1 MEQEIWSGTTKAIID
16 PQGGYLTNLS
26 DDSGDIIF
34 PKRII
39 KNDAGDKKT
48 RGGCHVCLPNFGP
61 GGESGLPQHGFGRE
75 MLWERTDSTDSSIL
89 LSLKNGRDEYRD
101 LESILT
107 YQLAD
112 AKLLVTLELINNGDT
127 PLRVAPAFHPYFY
140 APGDEVT
147 INNAVVKKAD
157 LTDTVFEQHNE
168 QLLEQ
173 GNRRITIAADN
184 LPTWALW
191 TDELGQYVC
200 VEPTVDGYAF
210 LKQATDAEMLAPE
223 ASKTYQMTLAW

>member
-1 MEQEIWSGTTKAIID
+1 MEQEIWSATTKAIID
-16 PQGGYLTNLS
+16 PQGAYLTNLS

-39 KNDAGDKKT
+39 KNDVGDQKT

-61 GGESGLPQHGFGRE
+61 AGESGLPQHGFGRDK
-75 MLWERTDSTDSSIL
+75 LWEVVDVTDSSVL
-89 LSLKNGRDEYRD
+89 LTLKNGDGEYSD

-112 AKLLVTLELINNGDT
+112 TRLLATLELINNGDK

-140 APGDEVT
+140 APGDKVM
-147 INNAVVKKAD
+147 INDVIVKKSD
-157 LTDTVFEQHNE
+157 LADTVFERRDAQT
-168 QLLEQ
+168 LTQ
-173 GNRRITIAADN
+173 GSRRVAIAADN

-200 VEPTVDGYAF
+200 IEPTFDGYAF
-210 LKQATDAEMLAPE
+210 LKEASDNEMLAPD